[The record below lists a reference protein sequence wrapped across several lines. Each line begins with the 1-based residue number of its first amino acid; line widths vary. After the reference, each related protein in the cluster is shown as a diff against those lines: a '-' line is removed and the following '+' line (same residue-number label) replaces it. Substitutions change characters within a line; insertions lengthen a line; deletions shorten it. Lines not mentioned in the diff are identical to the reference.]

1 MDIFIGA
8 REASVLTTREFQEL
22 SESRIILLDG
32 ATGSC
37 LRAAGMPVG
46 VSSEVWILEHPE
58 TLIELQRGYVGAG
71 SDVIYAP
78 TFMANRIGLSAHGL
92 ENRLEEMN
100 RRLVAL
106 SKEASGGRAL
116 VAGDVTTTGRP
127 LEPVGSMTYA
137 ELDAI
142 YREQISV
149 LADAGVDL
157 LAVETMLS
165 IEETTVA
172 LEAAK
177 AVCDLPVLCSLTM
190 ESDGHLLFG
199 GTAREA
205 VETLSALGASAV
217 GLNCS
222 VGPDQLEAVVS
233 ELCASAT
240 VPVLVKPNA
249 GLPVIDA
256 QGHAHYSM
264 SPDEFAAAMRR
275 LVECGARVVGGCCGT
290 NPDYIH
296 ALKAALE
303 TTK

>member
-1 MDIFIGA
+1 
-8 REASVLTTREFQEL
+8 
-22 SESRIILLDG
+22 
-32 ATGSC
+32 
-37 LRAAGMPVG
+37 MPVG

-92 ENRLEEMN
+92 ENRLGGNEPP
-100 RRLVAL
+100 
-106 SKEASGGRAL
+106 SGGAVQGGL
-116 VAGDVTTTGRP
+116 GWAGAGGRRRDHHPGRP

-137 ELDAI
+137 ELGGH
-142 YREQISV
+142 
-149 LADAGVDL
+149 LPGADFRVSRTRCADL

-205 VETLSALGASAV
+205 VETLSALV
-217 GLNCS
+217 
-222 VGPDQLEAVVS
+222 
-233 ELCASAT
+233 
-240 VPVLVKPNA
+240 
-249 GLPVIDA
+249 
-256 QGHAHYSM
+256 
-264 SPDEFAAAMRR
+264 R
-275 LVECGARVVGGCCGT
+275 VGGGAELLRRRR
-290 NPDYIH
+290 ISWRRW
-296 ALKAALE
+296 
-303 TTK
+303 

>member
-1 MDIFIGA
+1 M
-8 REASVLTTREFQEL
+8 TTREFQEL

-92 ENRLEEMN
+92 ENRLEDMN

-157 LAVETMLS
+157 LAVETM
-165 IEETTVA
+165 
-172 LEAAK
+172 
-177 AVCDLPVLCSLTM
+177 
-190 ESDGHLLFG
+190 
-199 GTAREA
+199 R
-205 VETLSALGASAV
+205 
-217 GLNCS
+217 
-222 VGPDQLEAVVS
+222 
-233 ELCASAT
+233 
-240 VPVLVKPNA
+240 
-249 GLPVIDA
+249 
-256 QGHAHYSM
+256 
-264 SPDEFAAAMRR
+264 
-275 LVECGARVVGGCCGT
+275 
-290 NPDYIH
+290 
-296 ALKAALE
+296 
-303 TTK
+303 